1 MAASEGQIKLKIGFC
16 HHRQHFLKAGGWN
29 TVLTKVKNCHAGKGF
44 CGKEGWDP

>member
-1 MAASEGQIKLKIGFC
+1 MAASEGQIKLKIGFY